1 MQKKNKIVRCA
12 DGFTMSVQAN
22 EGAYCTPRLD
32 EAGSYTEVEVGF
44 PSHTESL
51 LLHYAE
57 DQDSPTETVYGW
69 VPATTVAMVCAKH
82 GGVVSGELPK
92 GVPLFT
98 VAQCRKP

>member
-51 LLHYAE
+51 LLHYA
-57 DQDSPTETVYGW
+57 
-69 VPATTVAMVCAKH
+69 
-82 GGVVSGELPK
+82 
-92 GVPLFT
+92 
-98 VAQCRKP
+98 